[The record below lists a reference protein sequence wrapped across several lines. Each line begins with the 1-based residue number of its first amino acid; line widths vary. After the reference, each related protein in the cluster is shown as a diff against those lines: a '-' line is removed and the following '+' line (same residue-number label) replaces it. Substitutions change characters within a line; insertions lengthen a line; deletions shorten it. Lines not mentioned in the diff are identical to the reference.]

1 MTVNEELTML
11 AAAFALVALW
21 LLVLTVRQRKLNA
34 FFRAIARGGSRPSL
48 EQTVYEL
55 VEKVDSIEVRARE
68 LSARLQRVEGV
79 SGRAV
84 TGVGLV
90 RYNPFPDTGGNFSWS
105 LALLDESGDGVIV
118 TALNGRHESRFY
130 LKEIAGLRCEL
141 PLSDEEEEA
150 LRKAA
155 GKRG

>member
-1 MTVNEELTML
+1 MTVSEELTVL
-11 AAAFALVALW
+11 AAALALVAAW
-21 LLVLTVRQRKLNA
+21 LLLLTLRQRKLHA

-48 EQTVYEL
+48 EQAVYEL
-55 VEKVDSIEVRARE
+55 VEKVDDLDVRMKEV
-68 LSARLQRVEGV
+68 SARLQRVEGV

-105 LALLDESGDGVIV
+105 LALVDESGDGVIV
-118 TALNGRHESRFY
+118 TALNSRHESRFY
-130 LKEIAGLRCEL
+130 LKEIARLRCEL

-150 LRKAA
+150 LQKAA